1 MKTYVKPAM
10 MALSISANDALCA
23 CQNKPGDSLF
33 EDMIRDMGLTDI
45 TDDGKVTKD
54 DFGKDKYFASSK
66 DSCGEGYILPYTE
79 YCKFTGS
86 SSILFLS

>member
-23 CQNKPGDSLF
+23 CQSKPGDSLF
-33 EDMIRDMGLTDI
+33 DDLVAGMGLVDI
-45 TDDGKVTKD
+45 TGDEKLTKA
-54 DFGKDKYFASSK
+54 DFAEGKYFASTK
-66 DSCGEGYILPYTE
+66 DSCGNEYLLPYTE

>member
-23 CQNKPGDSLF
+23 CTNKPGDPLF
-33 EDMIRDMGLTDI
+33 DDMIIEQGLKDI
-45 TDDGKVTKD
+45 TGDDNVTKA
-54 DFGKDKYFASSK
+54 DFAKGMYFASPE
-66 DSCGEGYILPYTE
+66 DSCGQDHIVDCDI

-86 SSILFLS
+86 SNILFLS

>member
-23 CQNKPGDSLF
+23 CQNKPGDVMF
-33 EDMIRDMGLTDI
+33 DDMIIEQGLKDI
-45 TDDGKVTKD
+45 TGDGKVTKD
-54 DFGKDKYFASSK
+54 DFGKDKYFASSE

-86 SSILFLS
+86 SNILFLS

>member
-1 MKTYVKPAM
+1 MKAYVTPAM

-23 CQNKPGDSLF
+23 CENKPGDRLF

-54 DFGKDKYFASSK
+54 DFGKDKYFASSE

-86 SSILFLS
+86 SRILFLS

>member
-23 CQNKPGDSLF
+23 CTNKPGDPLF
-33 EDMIRDMGLTDI
+33 DDMIIEQGLKDI
-45 TDDGKVTKD
+45 TGDGNVTKA
-54 DFGKDKYFASSK
+54 DFAKDKYFASPD
-66 DSCGEGYILPYTE
+66 DSCGEQYIVDCDI

>member
-23 CQNKPGDSLF
+23 CTIKPEDQMFKDIINDWGIVDLNSDNKITG
-33 EDMIRDMGLTDI
+33 RDFADGL
-45 TDDGKVTKD
+45 
-54 DFGKDKYFASSK
+54 YFTTAEA
-66 DSCGEGYILPYTE
+66 SCGNDYKINIEG

-86 SSILFLS
+86 SNVLFGS

>member
-23 CQNKPGDSLF
+23 CENKPGDVMF
-33 EDMIRDMGLTDI
+33 EDMIMEQGLKDI
-45 TDDGKVTKD
+45 TNDGKVTKD
-54 DFGKDKYFASSK
+54 DFAKGKYFASPE
-66 DSCGEGYILPYTE
+66 DSCGNDYLCPYTE

>member
-23 CQNKPGDSLF
+23 CTNKPGDPLF
-33 EDMIRDMGLTDI
+33 EDMIIEQGLKDI
-45 TDDGKVTKD
+45 TGDDNVTKA
-54 DFGKDKYFASSK
+54 DFAKGKYFASPD
-66 DSCGEGYILPYTE
+66 DSCGEQYIVKCDI

>member
-33 EDMIRDMGLTDI
+33 DDLIGGMGLGDI
-45 TDDGKVTKD
+45 TGDGDVTKD
-54 DFGKDKYFASSK
+54 DFGKGMYFASPE
-66 DSCGEGYILPYTE
+66 DSCGQDHIVDCDI

-86 SSILFLS
+86 SNILFLS

>member
-23 CQNKPGDSLF
+23 CTIKPEDQLFKDIINIWGIVDQN
-33 EDMIRDMGLTDI
+33 R
-45 TDDGKVTKD
+45 DGKITGS
-54 DFGKDKYFASSK
+54 DFADGLYFTTAEE
-66 DSCGEGYILPYTE
+66 SCGPDHKIDTDV

-86 SSILFLS
+86 SNVLFGS

>member
-23 CQNKPGDSLF
+23 CTIKP
-33 EDMIRDMGLTDI
+33 EDQVFQDIIAFHGIVDLNSDDKITGSDFADGL
-45 TDDGKVTKD
+45 
-54 DFGKDKYFASSK
+54 YFTTAEA
-66 DSCGEGYILPYTE
+66 SCGNDYKINIEG

-86 SSILFLS
+86 SNVLFGS